1 MRLSI
6 ARISFLL
13 VITSLTDGTVPTNT
27 KYSIFLNL
35 IFLSSEL
42 SFVIAT
48 SKTVNG
54 RIIGGS
60 PAAIGEFPHVV
71 AIQVDKKFHCGG
83 FIYNERWVVTTAS
96 CVDGFNN
103 LFDRV
108 TVEAGVISL
117 DSPEPSRQ
125 LFRIESFHVYDSY
138 DEFLTGPLHDLALIQ
153 VRWLIKKR
161 SFI

>member
-1 MRLSI
+1 
-6 ARISFLL
+6 
-13 VITSLTDGTVPTNT
+13 
-27 KYSIFLNL
+27 L

-71 AIQVDKKFHCGG
+71 AIKVDKKFHCGG

-161 SFI
+161 SLI